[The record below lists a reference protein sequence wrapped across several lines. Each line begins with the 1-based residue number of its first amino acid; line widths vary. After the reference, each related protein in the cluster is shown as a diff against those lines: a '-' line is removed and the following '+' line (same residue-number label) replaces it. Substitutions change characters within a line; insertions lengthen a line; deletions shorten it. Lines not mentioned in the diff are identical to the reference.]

1 MLAQYYNIEVIA
13 VAPYDYISDGNATNP
28 TAPPVLHATVVQHN
42 KWNFDASNHNIH
54 LSADTHESELLEGRD
69 EEEGRRKGKRREMGG
84 GESRGELG
92 EKGTE

>member
-1 MLAQYYNIEVIA
+1 M
-13 VAPYDYISDGNATNP
+13 APYDYISDGNATNP
-28 TAPPVLHATVVQHN
+28 TAPPVLHAKVVQYN

-54 LSADTHESELLEGRD
+54 LSADTHESELLEGR
-69 EEEGRRKGKRREMGG
+69 EEEGEEERKKEGNGGG